1 MSNPIVVYVG
11 DILRVGRL
19 HLLWLHA
26 VRMSSTIV
34 RCLASYT
41 SGFAPGY

>member
-19 HLLWLHA
+19 HLLWLRA
-26 VRMSSTIV
+26 VRM
-34 RCLASYT
+34 
-41 SGFAPGY
+41 P